1 MSSSDIIDE
10 PVESSAL
17 QITVPDAPITVPK
30 MEGKCCKILRSQDF
44 SQTISIIPTV
54 AFELYRVLISTCLI
68 LFVPQKCDDHVCQF
82 RENLVFETSKYAA
95 GVVLNF
101 ITVAGFLALYFVE
114 VKRETTLINYLE
126 VSTNV
131 ASDNISVGKTLEL
144 LPKDNR
150 ASILYLDK
158 CYQRGGFL
166 MLFVFVVNA
175 ILSGFV
181 VADYYLDKQ
190 TWSTFVTNIL
200 FIITKLIDIYTAANT
215 DQNIFYS
222 AYLKGRIQYND
233 VDPDKRMPQITNGN
247 AV

>member
-1 MSSSDIIDE
+1 MSSPDIIDE
-10 PVESSAL
+10 PSESNAL
-17 QITVPDAPITVPK
+17 QITVADAPAPK
-30 MEGKCCKILRSQDF
+30 IGSKCRNILRSQDF
-44 SQTISIIPTV
+44 SQTIGIIPTV

-82 RENLVFETSKYAA
+82 RENLVFDTSKYAA

-101 ITVAGFLALYFVE
+101 ITVAGFLLLYFVE
-114 VKRETTLINYLE
+114 VRRETTLINYLE

-144 LPKDNR
+144 LPKDDH
-150 ASILYLDK
+150 AKILYLDK

-166 MLFVFVVNA
+166 MLFIFLVNA

-190 TWSTFVTNIL
+190 TWSTFATNIL

-215 DQNIFYS
+215 DDNIFYS

-233 VDPDKRMPQITNGN
+233 VDPDKKVPQITNGN